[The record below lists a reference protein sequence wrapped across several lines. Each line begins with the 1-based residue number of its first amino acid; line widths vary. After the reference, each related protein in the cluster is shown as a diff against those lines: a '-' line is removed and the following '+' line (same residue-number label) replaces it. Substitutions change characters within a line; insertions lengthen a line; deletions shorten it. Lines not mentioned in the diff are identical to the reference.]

1 MSSGVDRL
9 FLPFVPQDKRKQ
21 LVSSAML
28 APVVTL
34 INLAQQVL
42 ANAPKLYVSDVG
54 VRVNDATMDVTITDN
69 LGLSV
74 AYVCMNTKTDLI
86 SVYKYSRRDYVMFGT
101 TRGFVPAGLVASV
114 QVDKFKQTFNPRTKA
129 GKSFIDWVRG
139 FDNFFHDL
147 NVTVYGALFKNFMN
161 SVDYSVV
168 PRFLPRDVSYSLEDV
183 FGTFAMRALMGEPSD
198 KLTSE
203 LSKLDQDKLNK
214 IKAGYEVY
222 RAKLQKYHTA
232 LAVGQKMFSYDKWLI
247 GMHGMPAADNVRDS
261 AFFKSLPI
269 VVGKIPAEFFTMA
282 FTPQPPGYHTSWRGE
297 RLDSLREQF
306 KLYANVDAMS
316 DDAAVHGSVNAA
328 LATLRSARNGQYD
341 VYDKAAYGPPVG
353 NPGTTALWGDVDAVA
368 YCAEADAMVWL
379 MVDAV

>member
-9 FLPFVPQDKRKQ
+9 FLPLVPQDKRKQ

-28 APVVTL
+28 APMVTL
-34 INLAQQVL
+34 INLAQQKL

-54 VRVNDATMDVTITDN
+54 VRVSESIMDVTISDN

-101 TRGFVPAGLVASV
+101 ARSFVPASLVASAH
-114 QVDKFKQTFNPRTKA
+114 VDKFKQTFNPRTKA
-129 GKSFIDWVRG
+129 GNLFIDWVRG
-139 FDNFFHDL
+139 LDNFFHDL
-147 NVTVYGALFKNFMN
+147 NVSVYGALFKNLMN
-161 SVDYSVV
+161 NVDYSTV
-168 PRFLPRDVSYSLEDV
+168 PRFLPRDVSYSEEV
-183 FGTFAMRALMGEPSD
+183 IGTFAMRALMGESSD
-198 KLTSE
+198 KLMSE

-214 IKAGYEVY
+214 IKVGYETY
-222 RAKLQKYHTA
+222 RSKLQKYHTA

-247 GMHGMPAADNVRDS
+247 GMHSVPAADNVRDS

-269 VVGKIPAEFFTMA
+269 VVGKIPAEFFNMA
-282 FTPQPPGYHTSWRGE
+282 FMPQPPGCHLGWRGE

-316 DDAAVHGSVNAA
+316 ADEEVYRSVNAS

-353 NPGTTALWGDVDAVA
+353 NPGTTALWSDVDAVA
-368 YCAEADAMVWL
+368 YCAGLDAMVWL
-379 MVDAV
+379 LVDAV